1 MSLLKC
7 HGFLFDMDGVLVDSH
22 LVVERT
28 WRRWAERHGM
38 DGDAIVP
45 IAHGRR
51 ASDTLRDIA
60 PHLDIAAET
69 AWLDEVERHD
79 MDGVVAM
86 PGASTLLTHL
96 PGLSWA
102 IVTSCSDA
110 LVRARLT
117 AAGLPIPRVLIA
129 AERIANGK
137 PAPDG
142 YLAGARALGFAP
154 TDCVVFE
161 DAPPGIASALAAGAR
176 VVGLATTYPAE
187 QLTGATRIVRDLSEV
202 RIGRDHGAQPV
213 LGGHDV
219 FHVLLGG

>member
-7 HGFLFDMDGVLVDSH
+7 HGFLFDMDGVLVDSRA
-22 LVVERT
+22 VVERT
-28 WRRWAERHGM
+28 WQRWAERRGF
-38 DGDAIVP
+38 DADAIVP

-69 AWLDEVERHD
+69 AWIDEVERND
-79 MDGVVAM
+79 LEGVVAM
-86 PGASTLLTHL
+86 PGAAALLAHL
-96 PGLSWA
+96 PGLAWA

-110 LVRARLT
+110 LARARL
-117 AAGLPIPRVLIA
+117 AACGLPIPRVLIA
-129 AERIANGK
+129 AERIGAGK

-142 YLAGARALGFAP
+142 YLAGARALGIAP
-154 TDCVVFE
+154 AECVVFE
-161 DAPPGIASALAAGAR
+161 DAPPGIQAGLVAGAR

-187 QLTGATRIVRDLSEV
+187 RLTDATRIVRDLTEV

>member
-22 LVVERT
+22 VVVERT
-28 WRRWAERHGM
+28 WRRWAERRGF
-38 DGDAIVP
+38 DADAIVP

-69 AWLDEVERHD
+69 AWIDDVERHD
-79 MDGVVAM
+79 MEGVVAM
-86 PGASTLLTHL
+86 PGASALLTHL

-110 LVRARLT
+110 LARARLT

-142 YLAGARALGFAP
+142 YLAGARALGVAA

-161 DAPPGIASALAAGAR
+161 DAPPGIKAGIAAGAR
-176 VVGLATTYPAE
+176 VVGLATTFPAE
-187 QLTGATRIVRDLSEV
+187 QLTEATRIVRDLSEV

-213 LGGHDV
+213 LGGRDV

>member
-7 HGFLFDMDGVLVDSH
+7 HGFLFDLDGVLVDSH

-28 WRRWAERHGM
+28 WRRWAARHGM

-51 ASDTLRDIA
+51 ASDTLREIV
-60 PHLDIAAET
+60 PHLDIAAEVQ
-69 AWLDEVERHD
+69 WLDDTERRD
-79 MDGVVAM
+79 LDGVVAM
-86 PGASTLLTHL
+86 PGAVQLLTHL
-96 PGLSWA
+96 PGLAWA

-110 LVRARLT
+110 LARARL
-117 AAGLPIPRVLIA
+117 AACGLPMPRSLIA
-129 AERIANGK
+129 SERIANGK

-142 YLAGARALGFAP
+142 YLAGARALGLPPAE
-154 TDCVVFE
+154 CVVFE
-161 DAPPGIASALAAGAR
+161 DAPPGIEAGIAAGCR

-187 QLTGATRIVRDLSEV
+187 RLTAATRVVKDLSEV
-202 RIGRDHGAQPV
+202 RIGRDHGAAPALHAQ
-213 LGGHDV
+213 DT

>member
-22 LVVERT
+22 VVVERS
-28 WRRWAERHGM
+28 WRRWADRHGM
-38 DGDAIVP
+38 NGDAIVP

-69 AWLDEVERHD
+69 AWIDDIERHD

-86 PGASTLLTHL
+86 PGAATLLAHL
-96 PGLSWA
+96 PGLAWA

-110 LVRARLT
+110 LARARLE
-117 AAGLPIPRVLIA
+117 ACRLPIPRVLIA
-129 AERIANGK
+129 AERISNGK

-142 YLAGARALGFAP
+142 YLAGARALGIPPA
-154 TDCVVFE
+154 DCIVFE
-161 DAPPGIASALAAGAR
+161 DAPPGIAAGISAGAR
-176 VVGLATTYPAE
+176 VVALSTTFPVE
-187 QLTGATRIVRDLSEV
+187 QLTEATRIVRDLSEV
-202 RIGRDHGAQPV
+202 RVGRDHGAQPV

-219 FHVLLGG
+219 FHVLLGS